1 MNFNEI
7 RQEAEETREETYG
20 LRVGSDR
27 FGYDAVAF
35 VSNVRNVNGSE
46 IVEETEHEK
55 LKREKAEN
63 VAHYRAQDDRKEEII
78 YNGPHC
84 DEVAQHRAELAWVA
98 GMVRAGLIDA
108 EDLTDGDL

>member
-35 VSNVRNVNGSE
+35 VSDVRNVNGSK
-46 IVEETEHEK
+46 IDEETAHAK

-63 VAHYRAQDDRKEEII
+63 VAHYRAQDERGEEIG
-78 YNGPHC
+78 YDGPNR
-84 DEVAQHRAELAWVA
+84 DEVAQHRNELAMIK
-98 GMVRAGLIDA
+98 GMIDNGVITL
-108 EDLTDGDL
+108 EDLEEDE

>member
-20 LRVGSDR
+20 LRVGSNR

-35 VSNVRNVNGSE
+35 VRNVRNVDGSKIDE
-46 IVEETEHEK
+46 DTETEHEQ

-63 VAHYRAQDDRKEEII
+63 VAHYRAQDDRGEEIG
-78 YNGPHC
+78 YDGPHS

-98 GMVRAGLIDA
+98 AMVRTGLIDA
-108 EDLTDGDL
+108 DSLTE